1 MAEEADDDS
10 ELVSRSDK
18 KRSRRVRE
26 DALSQLAKELFEL
39 GDKTLV
45 RLELGEHLL
54 DAVRD
59 AQAMKSPRA
68 RERQLRVVRGV
79 LRDGEW
85 GAIRAR
91 LDDLLVRGK
100 KPSPGAA
107 PSAAEGK
114 EREWVVRLIGEGP
127 RALDALCAAH
137 PAADRRH
144 LRDLIRNAARGS
156 PETKKRAEGKL
167 ANVLRLL
174 LRDAG

>member
-1 MAEEADDDS
+1 MSETDDDP

-26 DALSQLAKELFEL
+26 DALSRLAKELFVL
-39 GDKTLV
+39 SDKTLC
-45 RLELGEHLL
+45 RLGLGEHLL
-54 DAVRD
+54 DAIRD

-68 RERQLRVVRGV
+68 RERQLRVVRGI

-100 KPSPGAA
+100 APSPGAE

-114 EREWVVRLIGEGP
+114 EREWVVRLVGEGP
-127 RALDALCAAH
+127 RALDALCAEH

-144 LRDLIRNAARGS
+144 LRDLIRNAARGA
-156 PETKKRAEGKL
+156 PEVRKRAESKL
-167 ANVLRLL
+167 AQVIRLL
-174 LRDAG
+174 LR